1 MANFMQVDYLP
12 SFLESNM
19 IFNTNKYLVSGT
31 FYDFVTNTLQAVP
44 FFWVWIS
51 SIIVWFFLEL
61 SIWLSHYFNSKH
73 SYLNNLKR
81 SSLLT
86 FSSINLLRRSAKAI
100 SYLNI
105 ITVYLI

>member
-44 FFWVWIS
+44 FF
-51 SIIVWFFLEL
+51 
-61 SIWLSHYFNSKH
+61 
-73 SYLNNLKR
+73 
-81 SSLLT
+81 
-86 FSSINLLRRSAKAI
+86 
-100 SYLNI
+100 
-105 ITVYLI
+105 